1 MDQATAIRLSREL
14 IAAVPAAYL
23 TTFNPGVGFPE
34 TRAMLNLRN
43 PALYPGLAPFF
54 AGFGADLGT
63 YFSTNTSSPKVGQL
77 ATDPKVCVYYCQPSE
92 WHGLTLQGRLEPVA
106 DPALK
111 AALWQPG
118 WEIYYPLGA
127 DDPDYTVLRFRPV
140 RAKFYHQLSVCTM
153 DLAERPA

>member
-1 MDQATAIRLSREL
+1 MDQTTALRLSREL

-23 TTFNPGVGFPE
+23 TTINAGVDFPE

-43 PALYPGLAPFF
+43 PALYPGLAAVF
-54 AGFGADLGT
+54 AGFGDDLGT
-63 YFSTNTSSPKVGQL
+63 YFSTNTSSPKVGQVT
-77 ATDPKVCVYYCQPSE
+77 ADPRACVYYCQPSD
-92 WHGLTLQGRLEPVA
+92 WHGLTLQGRLELVE

-118 WEIYYPLGA
+118 WEMYYPAGVG
-127 DDPDYTVLRFRPV
+127 DPDYAVLRFRPA

-153 DLAERPA
+153 DLAEHSA